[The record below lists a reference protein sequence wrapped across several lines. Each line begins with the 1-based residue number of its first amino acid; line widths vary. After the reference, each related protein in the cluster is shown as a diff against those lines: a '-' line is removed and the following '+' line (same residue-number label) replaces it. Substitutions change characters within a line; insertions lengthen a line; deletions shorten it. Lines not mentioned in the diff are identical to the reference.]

1 MSWAGEWRVKRSML
15 VLAVLA
21 APVTAAMTTFATAQQ
36 VTTPAPTTAAAAS
49 AGPPATSRP
58 VAAQVSARPALPG
71 ISRPRQGTVAQEG
84 VGKGAPVN
92 GVLVIYG
99 NERCPTNSD
108 GDEIVVCERRSAE
121 EQYRLPKELRSLEV
135 TPENASWAANA
146 GGVMATGASGIGSC
160 SAAGGAGGA
169 VGCMG
174 QRDQAYRAAK
184 RARQRDERQIP

>member
-1 MSWAGEWRVKRSML
+1 MMLAGEWRVKRSML
-15 VLAVLA
+15 VLAMLA
-21 APVTAAMTTFATAQQ
+21 APVTAPAAAQQ
-36 VTTPAPTTAAAAS
+36 VMTPAPATAPAADAAS
-49 AGPPATSRP
+49 PAAPRP
-58 VAAQVSARPALPG
+58 VAAQQVSARPALPG
-71 ISRPRQGTVAQEG
+71 AARPRQGTQAQEG

-92 GVLVIYG
+92 GVLLIYG

-174 QRDQAYRAAK
+174 QRDQAFRAAK
-184 RARQRDERQIP
+184 RARQRDERQVP

>member
-1 MSWAGEWRVKRSML
+1 VKRSML
-15 VLAVLA
+15 VLALLA
-21 APVTAAMTTFATAQQ
+21 APLTAPAMAQQ
-36 VTTPAPTTAAAAS
+36 VTTPAPATAPVTSAA
-49 AGPPATSRP
+49 PPAASRP

-71 ISRPRQGTVAQEG
+71 IARPRQGTVAQEG

-135 TPENASWAANA
+135 TPQNQSWAANA

-174 QRDQAYRAAK
+174 QRDQAYRADK
-184 RARQRDERQIP
+184 RARQRDARQVP